1 MFAAQ
6 RPRRAYRHPRPAVT
20 AVLLVLALGLL
31 CAASAAALADPQ
43 PAPMWLGAAL
53 TPVTGESFY
62 VSGGINAADD
72 LTGQSVSIFKRE
84 MGEDT
89 DTLLAEVPITHSVF
103 TNEFHATL
111 PGLTHSSILTA
122 TWAGNAEYLP
132 SSHWTFV
139 RVRAKVTLTAPRIN
153 ATYVRLKGTITPSQP
168 QDAPSFFTAKS
179 FLVLFQRRVAGEW
192 TFMGMGDTASSD
204 GQSWVRSTYYGLK
217 PGTYVLRARF
227 VGTDYNAPRI
237 SKTLRITVP

>member
-1 MFAAQ
+1 MFAAR
-6 RPRRAYRHPRPAVT
+6 RPRRADRHPLSAIT
-20 AVLLVLALGLL
+20 GALLTLALGLL
-31 CAASAAALADPQ
+31 CAASAVALADPQ

-62 VSGGINAADD
+62 ASGGINVADD

-89 DTLLAEVPITHSVF
+89 DTLVGEVPVTF
-103 TNEFHATL
+103 DLRGNPFQATL
-111 PGLTHSSILTA
+111 PGLTHSAILSA
-122 TWAGNAEYLP
+122 TWAGDADYLP

-153 ATYVRLKGTITPSQP
+153 ATYVRLRSTITPSQP
-168 QDAPSFFTAKS
+168 QDAPAFLTAKS
-179 FLVLFQRRVAGEW
+179 FLVLFQRRVAGTW
-192 TFMGMGDTASSD
+192 KYMGMGGTASTD
-204 GQSWVRSTYYGLK
+204 GQSWVQGTYYGLK
-217 PGTYVLRARF
+217 PGAYVLRARF

-237 SKTLRITVP
+237 SKTLRISVP